1 MSESAISAKSAK
13 QIFANFVKFVK
24 SIFGTTRRSEGS
36 VTEAEYPTNYQRIS
50 NLLLTIRP
58 FRVAVLAVLL
68 VFVGGWNSEVWGN
81 TATISGASFKDNRSW
96 TGNHVKSFT
105 ISGSN
110 SSYSSTLKALDI
122 AANTNYTIT
131 WTKNSGCDIT
141 VTGIKCKIGNP
152 NTWYVWNHNDLDVYI
167 NNSKVKTVGG
177 WSSDDNVSKTGMSLG
192 NNGSIVLKTTK
203 DANIYSIEITYTITP
218 NKPGVNPTTESVTV
232 TLPANTANPTTINY
246 KDNFSTSDHYG
257 SYFEYAFDSNPNNK
271 GVMSGDNFYATDS
284 GTYKIKA
291 RIKAE
296 NDCHVASDW
305 SYLTITVNPLDPSFT
320 ATNGSVDIS
329 VGGDIVNADL
339 SKLVSGYD
347 GNGTLSFSMV
357 SASNGGDLNKATI
370 DGNNFSATKL
380 GTYRLRATYA
390 ATKQYRAVSR
400 EFDVAVGKRT
410 PAFEWWN
417 ADGKTHIYASDM
429 LENVA
434 QAKYNKNNVNGL
446 TYTYTSENSIVVVDG
461 TTLKVQNAGFTA
473 ATKVTISVATKGTP
487 YYEAG
492 SDSHTYLIEPKATP
506 EFWLNETINLP
517 ADPVQELHLLVGE
530 TATMRFVNTNESNFQ
545 YPTSASYISYSHNS
559 DAHTGV
565 ITGTVAGDE
574 VIQFHQDGTN
584 TIFERTRSLHVYV
597 NKHPVNLTTTLDGG
611 TWKVD
616 SIYDDAVYSIVTPT
630 GGQPAL
636 SEVTVTSSNEAVLK
650 KVDGHWKA
658 VGEGEATLTISHPST
673 NDYWAGQTVTA
684 TITVVKHTPEFTWHL
699 PATVNYNRS
708 FAEPVSSTNTDEGCT
723 FKYVSG
729 NTAAIN
735 YVNGAL
741 KTFEKAASHVAITVT
756 QTGNYKWAERSKTYY
771 VNVEKLA
778 NHVELTVN
786 SQAIYNAVYSNNS
799 GEVYYDATSGI
810 RLGGSSGSVFPIN
823 DKSLPAYNWDDK
835 YIIITFEGVPDKVS
849 FSYRTNNATASDAN
863 WYVQESA
870 NGVNGWSEIW
880 SNGNYDKT
888 SYASVTKSL
897 KPSTRYLKLCYSGN
911 FAGYFKNV
919 HITERTEIT
928 GVKTVDFGATDAGS
942 NPTDKTSNISWYNV
956 NPLTLTIEG
965 ENASQFT
972 VSPAE
977 IASAKDAS
985 AENVPLTISYKHNR
999 AAVKDTATLVITD
1012 GVTTKRIGLRGTT
1025 NKLTPAITWKENLT
1039 PMQRGVG
1046 VKNPATS
1053 PVAVTYTS
1061 TDPAVVA
1068 VIGDSI
1074 APLKKGNATITA
1086 SFDGT
1091 DDPMYNSNSSSIDV
1105 VVTDMKVQHINW
1117 TQTFT
1122 RLKYTTDPEL
1132 SSKNTLPFALEATVS
1147 YYDVDKEEE
1156 VILDRPIS
1164 FTSDDESVVKVIE
1177 GVLHVIGLGETT
1189 LTAHVEGIADSLFE
1203 ATVVRPV
1210 KVHEPTADCEAWVLE
1225 NKSGSINTISSKEF
1239 TLNGEGDSIYF
1250 DAWREPIKVVIEYS
1264 AGDLYLAEV
1273 YENGSE
1279 NTIWHNKTPKNT
1291 PTSYKCAISRE
1302 AKKVKFYTVGGAT
1315 GYHNF
1320 SDVYVRRAR
1329 YVELE
1334 NTKGK
1339 TTHSVHFSTAD
1350 AKPGVA
1356 KTKSFTV
1363 NYSNITDQLEM
1374 ELKGGKSSK
1383 FSVVSPASKTIGTD
1397 CGEYGTVSVQV
1408 QFLSNEVESYKD
1420 TLVIHNLN
1428 QSVEVYLSAEVDKHH
1443 QQITWNPATELKTTD
1458 VVSFDATTSAAA
1470 AGLSVRYE
1478 VVEGDAATVNAET
1491 GALTIIKDGT
1501 VTIKA
1506 TAAGNTSY
1514 YDAEPVSKTFTISK
1528 VTPEITTVP
1537 TATAMTLPN
1546 TNLSDCALTGGVAS
1560 VAGTFAWADNTIDA
1574 AYNNAGYV
1582 VVFTP
1587 ENTNWYAATTCV
1599 VVVPVNKASQTIV
1612 WDFNELEMFCNAQIT
1627 FDAHSSTGLA
1637 ELPVSYTTSDE
1648 TIAYVDG
1655 NNHLN
1660 IIKGGEVTIT
1670 ATQSGNAIYAA
1681 AEPVSKT
1688 LTINRFAP
1696 TIVSLP
1702 NASTMKIGRVLSDAS
1717 LTGGRAEL
1725 NGGVVEGS
1733 FSWAD
1738 GNTTV
1743 MNVAG
1748 TFSKQI
1754 VFTPANTN
1762 FYESVS
1768 ATMAV
1773 TVEKYAPDITH
1784 NLQGSG
1790 ITYGQPLSESV
1801 ISGTITAT
1809 DNVKIPS
1816 VNVEGT
1822 YAWSNPEQIVNA
1834 GENTTALVRFTP
1846 ANTDWYEAVDV
1857 AVPLTVAKA
1866 VSVATPSAANIVY
1879 GQKVSESVLTNS
1891 GTTGTWAWTDE
1902 KAEDVLATG
1911 TYDGLA
1917 VHFTPSSGNYTEQ
1930 DGTVSLTVEKAP
1942 TSLTWTAAPTELAY
1956 NASGTVYSASS
1967 VSDGA
1972 ISYSIV
1978 SGYTYAEI
1986 DAQTGELTILVPGQ
2000 TVTVQAA
2007 QAEGTN
2013 YLAPEAI
2020 TINVTIGAAPLLNIF
2035 TNATGDGDWDVPG
2048 NWSNGIPTD
2057 DEPNVIISGDLIID
2071 EEVTVGNLTIE
2082 KNSRVVLTV
2091 NGDLTVNGASED
2103 RTEYGNLYV
2112 QNGGEVEINGGL
2124 RVGDLTVE
2132 ASIGTSDGTAESG
2145 QVENAENIVYAN
2157 AYIEINMDARG
2168 TLDDTKWYGFTVPF
2182 DVDARTGISRKE
2194 NGVYRQCTYG
2204 THYMIAEYDANK
2216 RLTTGKGWKY
2226 ISGNTLHAGT
2236 FYYLTVDGNYN
2247 TYRFK
2252 AKEAAYTQAAPA
2264 TLAMNGPT
2272 SDPNANWNAVG
2283 NSTLQHAKVSF
2294 EGGNYVQVYQNGLDA
2309 YRTVSA
2315 NEATFVVGCPF
2326 FIQAEEEST
2335 LVLNVPTSAT
2345 APYYAPRRSSAS
2357 QNGVARV
2364 NLTSVEGGYSDQIYI
2379 SGTDK
2384 EEDAY
2389 IAGRDLAKA
2398 GESKVVP
2405 QLWVDTYNQKLSVH
2419 EAVWQGENAICPLGI
2434 YAPEEG
2440 EYTLTA
2446 TQPEDGTQV
2455 YLTIDGMPVWNIS
2468 ETAYVLSLGK
2478 GTMNNYGL
2486 MLLKAS
2492 RIPTNVENIDAA
2504 DGEKT
2509 QKIILNDNLYILR
2522 DSRMYDVT
2530 GKKVK

>member
-50 NLLLTIRP
+50 NLSLTIRP
-58 FRVAVLAVLL
+58 FRVAILAVLL
-68 VFVGGWNSEVWGN
+68 VFVGSWNSEVLGN

-232 TLPANTANPTTINY
+232 TLPANTASPTAINY

-257 SYFEYAFDSNPNNK
+257 SYFEYAFDSNPNKK

-296 NDCHVASDW
+296 NNCHVESDW

-357 SASNGGDLNKATI
+357 SVSNGGDLSKATI

-410 PAFEWWN
+410 PTFEWWN
-417 ADGKTHIYASDM
+417 ADGKTHIYASDV
-429 LENVA
+429 LKNVA
-434 QAKYNKNNVNGL
+434 QAKYNENDVDGL
-446 TYTYTSENSIVVVDG
+446 SYSYSSNSAIVVVDG
-461 TTLKVQNAGFTA
+461 TSLRVQNTFVGEHD
-473 ATKVTISVATKGTP
+473 VTISVSTDSTD
-487 YYEAG
+487 YYKAG

-506 EFWLNETINLP
+506 EFRLNDTINLP
-517 ADPVQELHLLVGE
+517 DDPVQELNLFIGE
-530 TATMRFVNTNESNFQ
+530 TATMRFVNTDESNNRFT
-545 YPTSASYISYSHNS
+545 YPTNPTYVSYEHNS

-574 VIQFHQDGTN
+574 YIQFHQGGTN
-584 TIFERTRSLHVYV
+584 TIFDHLRKIHVYV

-616 SIYDDAVYSIVTPT
+616 SIYDGAVYSIVTPT
-630 GGQPAL
+630 GDQPAL
-636 SEVTVTSSNEAVLK
+636 SEVKVTSSNDAVLK

-658 VGEGEATLTISHPST
+658 VGEGEATLTITHPST
-673 NDYWAGQTVTA
+673 NAYWAGQTIKA
-684 TITVVKHTPEFTWHL
+684 RITVVKHTPEFTWHI

-708 FAEPVSSTNTDEGCT
+708 FAEPVSSTNTDEGCSFT
-723 FKYVSG
+723 YVSD

-741 KTFEKAASHVAITVT
+741 RTFEKSASNVAITVT
-756 QTGNYKWAERSKTYY
+756 QAGNYKWAERSQTFH

-778 NHVELTVN
+778 DHVPFTMNTSAVRD
-786 SQAIYNAVYSNNS
+786 AVYGGKANKGKISCSEGGTITLDQNGGIVLTTANAL
-799 GEVYYDATSGI
+799 YYDIHFSGIPNSVSFKYQQSMATSTA
-810 RLGGSSGSVFPIN
+810 LGKTGKSFVVYQKSENGDWSELWTSNGAKGDKSEHSVTINN
-823 DKSLPAYNWDDK
+823 DKL
-835 YIIITFEGVPDKVS
+835 
-849 FSYRTNNATASDAN
+849 
-863 WYVQESA
+863 
-870 NGVNGWSEIW
+870 
-880 SNGNYDKT
+880 
-888 SYASVTKSL
+888 L
-897 KPSTRYLKLCYSGN
+897 PSTRYLRFFFDGTYT
-911 FAGYFKNV
+911 GYYKNISV
-919 HITERTEIT
+919 TERTEIT

-942 NPTDKTSNISWYNV
+942 NASIQNPTINWYNV

-977 IASAKDAS
+977 IASAKDAY
-985 AENVPLTISYKHNR
+985 AENVPLTISYIHNR

-1012 GVTTKRIGLRGTT
+1012 GTITKRIGLRGTT
-1025 NKLTPAITWKENLT
+1025 NKLTPAITWKENIT

-1053 PVAVTYTS
+1053 SVALTYTS
-1061 TDPAVVA
+1061 SDPAVVA

-1091 DDPMYNSNSSSIDV
+1091 SDPMYNSNSSTIDV

-1122 RLKYTTDPEL
+1122 RLKYTTDPVL
-1132 SSKNTLPFALEATVS
+1132 SSKNTQPFALEATVS
-1147 YYDVDKEEE
+1147 YYDADAAEE

-1164 FTSDDESVVKVIE
+1164 FTSGDESVVKVIE
-1177 GVLHVIGLGETT
+1177 GMLHVIGLGETT
-1189 LTAHVEGIADSLFE
+1189 LTAHVDGIADSLFE
-1203 ATVVRPV
+1203 ATVIRTV
-1210 KVHEPTADCEAWVLE
+1210 KVREPSTDCEAWVLE

-1239 TLNGEGDSIYF
+1239 TLTGEGDSIYF
-1250 DAWREPIKVVIEYS
+1250 EAWREPIKVVIEYS

-1279 NTIWHNKTPKNT
+1279 KLIWQNNTPKNN
-1291 PTSYKCAISRE
+1291 PASYKCSISRE
-1302 AKKVKFYTVGGAT
+1302 AKKVKFYTVVGAT

-1339 TTHSVHFSTAD
+1339 TKHSVHFSTED

-1374 ELKGGKSSK
+1374 ELKGGESSK

-1443 QQITWNPATELKTTD
+1443 QQITWNPATTELKTTD
-1458 VVSFDATTSAAA
+1458 AVTFDATTSAAA

-1478 VVEGDAATVNAET
+1478 VVDGDAATVNAVT
-1491 GALTIIKDGT
+1491 GALTIIKDGN

-1506 TAAGNTSY
+1506 TAEGNDSY
-1514 YDAEPVSKTFTISK
+1514 HDAEPVSKTFTISK
-1528 VTPEITTVP
+1528 VTPTITTVP
-1537 TATAMTLPN
+1537 TAATMTMPN
-1546 TNLSDCALTGGVAS
+1546 TSLADCELTGGEAS
-1560 VAGTFAWADNTIDA
+1560 VAGSFAWADNTINA
-1574 AYNNAGYV
+1574 IFNNTGYTV
-1582 VVFTP
+1582 IFTP
-1587 ENTNWYAATTCV
+1587 ENTNWYSSVSCV
-1599 VVVPVNKASQTIV
+1599 VVVPVNKMIQTIT
-1612 WDFNELEMFCNAQIT
+1612 WDFAELEMYPNAQVI
-1627 FDAHSSTGLA
+1627 FDASTNAG
-1637 ELPVSYTTSDE
+1637 LPVSYTTSDE

-1655 NNHLN
+1655 ENRLR
-1660 IIKGGEVTIT
+1660 IIRGGEVTIT
-1670 ATQSGNAIYAA
+1670 AKQGGNETYAA

-1696 TIVSLP
+1696 EIVTLP
-1702 NASTMKIGRVLSDAS
+1702 NASSMKIGRVLSDAS
-1717 LTGGRAEL
+1717 LSGGRAEL
-1725 NGGVVEGS
+1725 NGEKVEGS
-1733 FSWAD
+1733 FAWVD

-1748 TFSKQI
+1748 TFSKEI
-1754 VFTPANTN
+1754 VFNPSNANL
-1762 FYESVS
+1762 YEPVYGSMQDVS
-1768 ATMAV
+1768 
-1773 TVEKYAPDITH
+1773 VEKYAPVITQ
-1784 NLQGSG
+1784 NLHGSA
-1790 ITYGQPLSESV
+1790 ITYGDALSASTL
-1801 ISGTITAT
+1801 SGSLTAT
-1809 DNVKIPS
+1809 DYIKIPS
-1816 VNVEGT
+1816 EEVDGS
-1822 YAWSNPEQIVNA
+1822 YGWLQPSALLNA
-1834 GENTTALVRFTP
+1834 GTQNAIVRFTP
-1846 ANTDWYEAVDV
+1846 ANMDWYEAVDFPV
-1857 AVPLTVAKA
+1857 QLTVNRASPDGLTVTGMSEILYGQILGEAVPENATANPVHGGIVAGEMNWDASLDMEEYKEIGTYNLPVTLVVNDPNYIPATLNGTAVLTVKSGFAFKGNNGTA
-1866 VSVATPSAANIVY
+1866 WNDEGNWFGQEGLPGENDPVLIMSDVVVSTNVTVDAMTIRQGVKVTVA
-1879 GQKVSESVLTNS
+1879 
-1891 GTTGTWAWTDE
+1891 
-1902 KAEDVLATG
+1902 
-1911 TYDGLA
+1911 DG
-1917 VHFTPSSGNYTEQ
+1917 G
-1930 DGTVSLTVEKAP
+1930 SLTVK
-1942 TSLTWTAAPTELAY
+1942 
-1956 NASGTVYSASS
+1956 
-1967 VSDGA
+1967 
-1972 ISYSIV
+1972 
-1978 SGYTYAEI
+1978 
-1986 DAQTGELTILVPGQ
+1986 
-2000 TVTVQAA
+2000 
-2007 QAEGTN
+2007 
-2013 YLAPEAI
+2013 
-2020 TINVTIGAAPLLNIF
+2020 
-2035 TNATGDGDWDVPG
+2035 
-2048 NWSNGIPTD
+2048 
-2057 DEPNVIISGDLIID
+2057 
-2071 EEVTVGNLTIE
+2071 
-2082 KNSRVVLTV
+2082 
-2091 NGDLTVNGASED
+2091 NGDAVQRNA
-2103 RTEYGNLYV
+2103 YGNLIV
-2112 QNGGEVEINGGL
+2112 ESGGEMEVKNGIMHVQDFTL
-2124 RVGDLTVE
+2124 KAKLGDG
-2132 ASIGTSDGTAESG
+2132 GTPGKSG
-2145 QVENAENIVYAN
+2145 QVHNPASLEVNGN
-2157 AYIEINMDARG
+2157 AYFDLA
-2168 TLDDTKWYGFTVPF
+2168 LDPSGQCSQGWYDFTVPF
-2182 DVDARTGISRKE
+2182 PVDAV
-2194 NGVYRQCTYG
+2194 NGVSRFKND
-2204 THYMIAEYDANK
+2204 THAEVNIRCEVNYAIMDFSES
-2216 RLTTGKGWKY
+2216 RRIETGYGWKKY
-2226 ISGNTLHAGT
+2226 HGVMQPGQCYSITIDDYDNI
-2236 FYYLTVDGNYN
+2236 
-2247 TYRFK
+2247 YRFK
-2252 AKEAAYTQAAPA
+2252 KTATGSFNNQLTEVLAYTD
-2264 TLAMNGPT
+2264 TD
-2272 SDPNANWNAVG
+2272 SDVRGW
-2283 NSTLQHAKVSF
+2283 
-2294 EGGNYVQVYQNGLDA
+2294 NGLGNGTMA
-2309 YRTVSA
+2309 YANLNAAGIEKVQLYNHTSNSYTAVPLSEYTYVVGSAYFVQAPSAAAEISYIHNGENHTLRAPQRTAEEVSEFALTLRDNKSAVADRLYISA
-2315 NEATFVVGCPF
+2315 NEEASDGYEIGRELTKFG
-2326 FIQAEEEST
+2326 T
-2335 LVLNVPTSAT
+2335 PT
-2345 APYYAPRRSSAS
+2345 
-2357 QNGVARV
+2357 
-2364 NLTSVEGGYSDQIYI
+2364 
-2379 SGTDK
+2379 
-2384 EEDAY
+2384 
-2389 IAGRDLAKA
+2389 
-2398 GESKVVP
+2398 ESKVAQVWANAYDGMK
-2405 QLWVDTYNQKLSVH
+2405 LCDIEMLLENQN
-2419 EAVWQGENAICPLGI
+2419 AVCELGI
-2434 YAPEEG
+2434 YAPQDGNYTLSVDEAPSNGILYLTYNGYAIWNLSYSPYSFELTKGCTEGYGLKLYVNAVATDIESIQGEG
-2440 EYTLTA
+2440 E
-2446 TQPEDGTQV
+2446 QCRKIM
-2455 YLTIDGMPVWNIS
+2455 IDNQIYIVMPN
-2468 ETAYVLSLGK
+2468 
-2478 GTMNNYGL
+2478 GTM
-2486 MLLKAS
+2486 
-2492 RIPTNVENIDAA
+2492 
-2504 DGEKT
+2504 
-2509 QKIILNDNLYILR
+2509 
-2522 DSRMYDVT
+2522 YDIT
-2530 GKKVK
+2530 GKKVQ